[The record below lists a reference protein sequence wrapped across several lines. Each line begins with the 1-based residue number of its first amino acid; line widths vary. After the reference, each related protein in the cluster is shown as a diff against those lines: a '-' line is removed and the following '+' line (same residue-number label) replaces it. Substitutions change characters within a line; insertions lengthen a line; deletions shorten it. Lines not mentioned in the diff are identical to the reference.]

1 MSWSGDGGYAG
12 GKWEG
17 GGGGWEGNGGWGS
30 GSNATSGDGGW
41 KSGGN
46 GSHQYG
52 NQAQASGWGQQTPQA
67 PPPPSSN
74 YGGATGTRVM
84 PPPPSRAHGA
94 GNQAAW
100 GGSSS
105 NGTLVC
111 SGCQNPTVA
120 KLISGNYKPH
130 GSNHDQPIYKK
141 ETADDVSVLIYYW
154 DQRDGPT
161 FSGWWFGPKV
171 GGDQV
176 WAYNPEKGSGGPP
189 SAGWRVPWDGQV
201 DHSLKLGAG
210 AAQSYSQP
218 PSHAQS
224 YAQPSHAQS
233 YAQPSHAQMQRQ
245 QEDDRWKRQA
255 EQKRRDEEAA
265 KRRKQEQEEEARR
278 AEERRKREKE
288 EETRRREQN
297 AAVAVRKVIQ
307 KVRIATPET
316 YDTVVAE
323 LEAAQSANLENMG
336 SLTEKV
342 SQEAEKALQQ
352 AQQRIEDIQKK
363 RAEDEIRAQEEERKR
378 KEQEE
383 LVDKLMKEVRE
394 EVAAAE
400 AKIEQ
405 AQEAAKSG
413 EAPPDATP
421 EAILEASAKIEKV
434 LNDTQEAADATSKSI
449 AQKQEEMGDNDAS
462 RKVKNEVWDLQDK
475 IKHGKRAL
483 SKLVHS
489 LQATRE
495 KATRKAAALKHLEKR
510 KLEFDQHDSDKDGQ
524 LCSKEVLAFGQAVY
538 DFVVPDDVL
547 AKIMRVLEPINADK
561 YQRMRA
567 MVAIARSEARARLA
581 RAEEEERK
589 KAREAR
595 RSAMQAAI
603 QDAASALS
611 EVESAIGKAED
622 DAKHVKNDAPAKELI
637 ATADAVDDQLKEA
650 SAKRTEASSKLE
662 EAESEQY
669 KEFEPREL
677 PRLRQR
683 YEKLQGRIEKTESL
697 VKSVR
702 EKAASKAS
710 AELEKKRSDVVVAIR
725 SMMTKDSKTGEQ
737 VFADINGGE
746 AVSNDKFVAFVSGLS
761 EDKLMSDSESAEL
774 FEHIATEGKVD
785 KEAFL
790 ELIQVYYKCVKQT
803 VLTESIAIKSK
814 TVRRLEVG
822 EVFKGLEG
830 PTTEDG
836 GNIERVRVQAIKDQA
851 EGWATVAGNQ
861 GTAFLEPGGN
871 LYIVVKETMLTE
883 EFSAESKVIRNVVK
897 GEILEVVEFPKKDES
912 MGMTRF
918 RAKARRDR
926 ASGWVTL
933 TGNQGTSFLEPC

>member
-1 MSWSGDGGYAG
+1 MSWSGDGGYG
-12 GKWEG
+12 SGKWEG
-17 GGGGWEGNGGWGS
+17 GSWEGSGGWGS
-30 GSNATSGDGGW
+30 GSGPASGDGGW
-41 KSGGN
+41 SSSSK
-46 GSHQYG
+46 GSQQYG
-52 NQAQASGWGQQTPQA
+52 NQASAWSGQQPPHV
-67 PPPPSSN
+67 PPPPNPSAGANSSGASASRVVSPP
-74 YGGATGTRVM
+74 GGAYGK
-84 PPPPSRAHGA
+84 G
-94 GNQAAW
+94 GQAAW
-100 GGSSS
+100 GGGSSS
-105 NGTLVC
+105 GSLVC
-111 SGCQNPTVA
+111 SGCQNQTVA
-120 KLISGNYKPH
+120 KLINGNYKPH

-154 DQRDGPT
+154 DQRDGPS
-161 FSGWWFGPKV
+161 FCGWWFGPKV

-176 WAYNPEKGSGGPP
+176 WAYNPEKGTGGPP
-189 SAGWRVPWDGQV
+189 NAGWRVPWDGQV
-201 DHSLKLGAG
+201 DHSLKLSAG
-210 AAQSYSQP
+210 A
-218 PSHAQS
+218 AQS

-233 YAQPSHAQMQRQ
+233 YAQPSHAHMQRQ

-603 QDAASALS
+603 QDAANALS
-611 EVESAIGKAED
+611 EVESAIGKAEG
-622 DAKHVKNDAPAKELI
+622 DAKHIKSDAPAKELI
-637 ATADAVDDQLKEA
+637 ATADSVDEQLKEA

-702 EKAASKAS
+702 EKAASKAA
-710 AELEKKRSDVVVAIR
+710 AELEKKRADIVVAIR

-785 KEAFL
+785 KDAFL

-871 LYIVVKETMLTE
+871 LYVVVKETMLTE

-897 GEILEVVEFPKKDES
+897 GEVIEVIEFPKKDES
-912 MGMTRF
+912 MGMTRV

-926 ASGWVTL
+926 AAGWVTL